1 MKLHLSSPK
10 DRNAFTGHGPGYVA
24 VNGTRHHTPLVVMA
38 GQLITDW
45 PVAGL
50 EMLTPEAIRQL
61 LVHAPEIIILGTGAV
76 QQFPAPAALQPL
88 FAARVG
94 LEVMD
99 TPAACRTYNI
109 LMAEERQVL
118 AAMWP
123 P

>member
-1 MKLHLSSPK
+1 MKLHLSSIK
-10 DRNAFTGHGPGYVA
+10 DRNTFTGHGPGYVA
-24 VNGTRHHTPLVVMA
+24 VNNTNHHNPLVVMA
-38 GQLITDW
+38 DRLIADW

-50 EMLTPEAIRQL
+50 AMLTPEAIRQL
-61 LVHAPEIIILGTGAV
+61 LEYQPEIIILGTGAV
-76 QQFPAPAALQPL
+76 QQFPVPAALQPL
-88 FAARVG
+88 FEARIG

-109 LMAEERQVL
+109 LMAEERRVL